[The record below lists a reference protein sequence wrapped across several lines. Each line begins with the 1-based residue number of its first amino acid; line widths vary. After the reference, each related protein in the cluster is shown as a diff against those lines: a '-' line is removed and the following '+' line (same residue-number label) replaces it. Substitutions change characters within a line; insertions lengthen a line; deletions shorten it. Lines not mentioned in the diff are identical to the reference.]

1 MALSAGDGVDA
12 HEHGAV
18 AARWRG
24 HVGSAMSVRCGLPA
38 SPCRGTPVVGFEGHH
53 DHRDDD
59 ERCGP
64 DHGQLTLTRPVPADD
79 PVS

>member
-24 HVGSAMSVRCGLPA
+24 HVGSAMPVRCGLGE
-38 SPCRGTPVVGFEGHH
+38 GTVLSVNLVM
-53 DHRDDD
+53 D
-59 ERCGP
+59 
-64 DHGQLTLTRPVPADD
+64 
-79 PVS
+79 